1 MLNLSPSQ
9 NVTLDLLYCTA
20 TGCPV
25 FCGLWGFFAL
35 FSVILVFSDI
45 NISID
50 FTECDACLK
59 GMKEC
64 AILVHLQVKFTCEK
78 YR

>member
-1 MLNLSPSQ
+1 M
-9 NVTLDLLYCTA
+9 
-20 TGCPV
+20 
-25 FCGLWGFFAL
+25 GFFAL
-35 FSVILVFSDI
+35 FSVFLVFSDI

-59 GMKEC
+59 SMKEC